1 MRKCLHLKCT
11 GVRKKEND
19 FIFEATRVWGK
30 VLKNQFIFKG
40 MARLTMH
47 LLVPSAWLEYNIG
60 ALIFMHMRYVFFLQ
74 RKYGVHK
81 KEMRF
86 LVVKIINSTFYFH
99 LLLFLL
105 SLINY
110 LWFIMENICPR
121 KLIPAEGHILKPS
134 FYNFIF
140 RGSFGNGSK
149 ENQSHRQGLPLVMD
163 RPVDVEHYDSTRQGK
178 MHFVLSIFSL
188 EGSQ

>member
-1 MRKCLHLKCT
+1 MILFSKQPEFGEKCWKINLFS
-11 GVRKKEND
+11 KE
-19 FIFEATRVWGK
+19 W
-30 VLKNQFIFKG
+30 
-40 MARLTMH
+40 ARLIMH
-47 LLVPSAWLEYNIG
+47 LLVPSTRLEYNIG
-60 ALIFMHMRYVFFLQ
+60 ALIFMHMQYVFFFQ
-74 RKYGVHK
+74 RNYGVHK

-86 LVVKIINSTFYFH
+86 LVVKIINSTFYLH

-110 LWFIMENICPR
+110 LWFIMENIYPR
-121 KLIPAEGHILKPS
+121 KFIPAEGQILKPS
-134 FYNFIF
+134 FYNFSF

-178 MHFVLSIFSL
+178 MLFVLSIFSL
-188 EGSQ
+188 EGFQ